1 MRSQRPADV
10 TTATA
15 VSVHRRDGY
24 RADSSAISLRP
35 RSMVAIGLTSA
46 LGIVAFAWPLF
57 ADADS
62 QITAGPDGPWL
73 FALLVPLLLA
83 VVLAEIA
90 EGGLDAKAVALLGV
104 LTALGAALRPLSGG
118 VTGFQP
124 MFVVIILAG
133 RVFGPGFGFVLG
145 STSMLASALLTGG
158 VGPWLPFQMLA
169 AAWLGLGAGLLP
181 RGRGWWEVAVLA
193 GYGVVG
199 SLVYGVLLN
208 LWFWPFIV
216 ATGEISYVAGA
227 PLMDNLGR
235 LLTFSVV
242 TSLGFDIPRAI
253 GCAVLI
259 TVMGRPALA
268 TLRRTQRHASFGVAP
283 TFATPPQPLETLAA
297 DTLAAETPAR

>member
-1 MRSQRPADV
+1 MRDDTVNQHNV
-10 TTATA
+10 N
-15 VSVHRRDGY
+15 
-24 RADSSAISLRP
+24 SAITLRP
-35 RSMVAIGLTSA
+35 RSMAAIALTSA
-46 LGIVAFAWPLF
+46 LGIVAFGWPLL
-57 ADADS
+57 ADAGS
-62 QITAGPDGPWL
+62 QLTQGPDGPWL

-90 EGGLDAKAVALLGV
+90 EGGLDAKSVALLGV

-181 RGRGWWEVAVLA
+181 RARGWGEVLLLA
-193 GYGVVG
+193 AYGVIG
-199 SLVYGVLLN
+199 SLLYGVLLN
-208 LWFWPFIV
+208 LWFWPFIA

-227 PLMDNLGR
+227 PLLENLGR
-235 LLTFSVV
+235 LLTFSLV
-242 TSLGFDIPRAI
+242 TSLGFDIPRAV

-259 TVMGRPALA
+259 AVMGGPALA
-268 TLRRTQRHASFGVAP
+268 TLRRTQRHASFGETP
-283 TFATPPQPLETLAA
+283 TFAAIPNATGSVGP
-297 DTLAAETPAR
+297 